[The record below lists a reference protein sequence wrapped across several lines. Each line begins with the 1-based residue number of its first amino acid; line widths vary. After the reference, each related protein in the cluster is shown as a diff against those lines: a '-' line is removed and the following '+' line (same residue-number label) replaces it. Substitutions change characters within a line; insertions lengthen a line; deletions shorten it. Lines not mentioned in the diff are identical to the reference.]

1 MYKMSAGESEPK
13 FLCDRMVGLLCRYLR
28 FMGYDT
34 TSANDLPPG
43 NPREDTLLL
52 EIAEKE
58 ERVILTKDAELA
70 RRGGNNAIHILSS
83 DIYGQISELFRAG
96 LIVLDLKLTRCSRC
110 NNLLINGKTPQNI
123 NNGKIP
129 EGVNLVYCPVCMR
142 QYWEGSHA
150 RNLRKVLDRVRS
162 QIS

>member
-1 MYKMSAGESEPK
+1 
-13 FLCDRMVGLLCRYLR
+13 
-28 FMGYDT
+28 MGYDT
-34 TSANDLPPG
+34 TSANDLPSG

-52 EIAEKE
+52 ETAEKE
-58 ERVILTKDAELA
+58 GRIILTKDAELA
-70 RRGGNNAIHILSS
+70 RRGGNIAIHILSS

-110 NNLLINGKTPQNI
+110 NNLLIEGKSP
-123 NNGKIP
+123 NNLNKHTLP

-150 RNLRKVLDRVRS
+150 RNLQKVLDRVRS
-162 QIS
+162 QMS